1 MANLDVPQAIA
12 LPSPATITPALLKT
26 HSITA
31 DEYTRIEK
39 ALGRTPSLTELGIFS
54 VMWSEHCSYKSSR
67 VHLKRLP
74 TKGTRLTGPGSVVQ
88 GPGENAGIIDV
99 GDGWACA
106 FKIESH
112 NHPSY
117 IEPYQGAATGVG
129 GILRDI
135 FTMNARPL
143 AVMDSLRFG
152 PLQAE
157 ERSQLGEG
165 NDAVSTENGQRTTH
179 NDTTDYARNRQTMSG
194 VVHGVGG
201 YGNCFGVPNLGG
213 ETRFEPCYSGNPLLN
228 AFALGL
234 VKIDEIF
241 YAKATGV
248 GNPVIY
254 VGAKTGRDGIHG
266 ATMASEEFT
275 EGSEQK
281 RPNVQMGDP
290 FLEKLLLEA
299 CLEAMAT
306 GAVLGIQDMGAAG
319 LTCSTCEMGA
329 RGELGL
335 TIELDL
341 VPQRETGMSSYEIM
355 LSESQERMLLV
366 ADKGREGE
374 VLAVFEK
381 WGLDASIIGIVTA
394 DDTMR
399 VTHHGELVCEIPNKA
414 LTDDAPVYHRPVG
427 EWKAPVP
434 LDPPAWVLEE
444 LKKPRDY
451 AADLKKLLAS
461 ANICSK
467 HWIFEQYDSMVQTN
481 TVQGPGGEA
490 GVMRIKG
497 TGPVAQNAGVLETL
511 AGVVAASTPE
521 GQAALQSD
529 GTKSGTPHPAS
540 EMWDSTTAKPERGL
554 AMALAGNGRWT
565 YLDPK
570 LGAMHAVA
578 EAARKVAC
586 TGATPVAATNC
597 LNFGN
602 PEKPEIMA
610 QLSAAI
616 DGIAEACTALGTPVT
631 GGNVS
636 LYNETKGEGIYP
648 TPVIGIVGIL
658 DDVTKAVPNSFQ
670 KAGDA
675 ILLLQGPSA
684 MQEWK
689 KGKAEHELGATD
701 FAKTVVGILWG
712 EPHALDLRDEKALH
726 DVLQS
731 VAKAGLAT
739 SAGDISDG
747 GLAVAL
753 AKASFAN
760 GVGPSVFP
768 SRLLTVVDTVFDL
781 FGEFGS
787 SAIVTCD
794 PKDIELIE
802 KIAEERGSIF
812 VQHIGDCITD
822 KYVIEL
828 EDGAIDLEIRELHS
842 AYAGALES
850 QLAAEVLA

>member
-1 MANLDVPQAIA
+1 MPIQRAEPILDPAAAVDPSRTVPEPTQ
-12 LPSPATITPALLKT
+12 ITPELLKQ
-26 HSITA
+26 HSITP
-31 DEYTRIEK
+31 DEYRMIEQK
-39 ALGRTPSLTELGIFS
+39 LGRVPSLTELGIFS

-74 TKGTRLTGPGSVVQ
+74 TRGTRTTGPGSVVQ

-117 IEPYQGAATGVG
+117 IEPHQGAATGVG

-152 PLQAE
+152 PLDE
-157 ERSQLGEG
+157 VEK
-165 NDAVSTENGQRTTH
+165 DAA
-179 NDTTDYARNRQTMSG
+179 ARRKNHAIVNG
-194 VVHGVGG
+194 VVEGIAA

-213 ETRFEPCYSGNPLLN
+213 ETRFEECYSGNPLVN

-234 VKIDEIF
+234 VRKDEIF

-290 FLEKLLLEA
+290 FMEKLLLEA

-306 GAVLGIQDMGAAG
+306 GAVVGIQDMGAAG

-329 RGELGL
+329 RGELGVS
-335 TIELDL
+335 IELDL
-341 VPQRETGMSSYEIM
+341 VPQRETGMTSYEIM

-366 ADKGREGE
+366 ADKGREDE
-374 VLAVFEK
+374 VLKVFAK
-381 WGLDASIIGIVTA
+381 WGLDASIVGIVTA
-394 DDTMR
+394 DDVMR
-399 VTHHGELVCEIPNKA
+399 VRHHGVLMAEIPNKA
-414 LTDDAPVYHRPVG
+414 LTDEAPVYHRPVG
-427 EWKAPVP
+427 EWKPPVP
-434 LDPPAWVLEE
+434 KDPPAWVLEE

-451 AADLKKLLAS
+451 TADLKKLLAS
-461 ANICSK
+461 PNICDK
-467 HWIFEQYDSMVQTN
+467 RWIFEQYDSMVQTN

-497 TGPVAQNAGVLETL
+497 TG
-511 AGVVAASTPE
+511 
-521 GQAALQSD
+521 
-529 GTKSGTPHPAS
+529 HPAMHTTRRP
-540 EMWDSTTAKPERGL
+540 ESTIPGSFGFAPIRERETNVIQHAKPERGL
-554 AMALAGNGRWT
+554 AMALAGNGRWC

-616 DGIAEACTALGTPVT
+616 DGIAEACTSLGTPIT

-648 TPVIGIVGIL
+648 TPVVGVVGLL
-658 DDVTKAVPNSFQ
+658 DDATNAIPNAFQ
-670 KAGDA
+670 SEGDIILFLSAFRGAGRNAPRD
-675 ILLLQGPSA
+675 
-684 MQEWK
+684 
-689 KGKAEHELGATD
+689 LGAGA
-701 FAKTVVGILWG
+701 FAQSQDWPLWG
-712 EPHALDLRDEKALH
+712 EPVVLNLAEEAVLYTAIAALSTKRLLR
-726 DVLQS
+726 
-731 VAKAGLAT
+731 
-739 SAGDISDG
+739 SAADISDG
-747 GLAVAL
+747 GFVTTVAKSSLAANLGADVQGRTEKSEPFYFTEQL
-753 AKASFAN
+753 FA
-760 GVGPSVFP
+760 
-768 SRLLTVVDTVFDL
+768 
-781 FGEFGS
+781 EIGS
-787 SAIVTCD
+787 SIIATCD
-794 PKDIELIE
+794 PAKLDEVFFTLKGFPGTYAAPIGTV
-802 KIAEERGSIF
+802 KGSALR
-812 VQHIGDCITD
+812 VSMNGEN
-822 KYVIEL
+822 VIDVSL
-828 EDGAIDLEIRELHS
+828 NSLRS
-842 AYAGALES
+842 SFSSTLES
-850 QLAAEVLA
+850 QLAAEVVTA